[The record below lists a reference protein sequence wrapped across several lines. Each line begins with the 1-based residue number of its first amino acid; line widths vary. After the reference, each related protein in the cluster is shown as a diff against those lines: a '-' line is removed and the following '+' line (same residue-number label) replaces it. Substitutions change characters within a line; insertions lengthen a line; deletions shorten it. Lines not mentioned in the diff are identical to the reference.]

1 MEKKYSGLKEIKSR
15 SHFNEVKAYYED
27 VLKKAT
33 ETGALEAQDADNE
46 YLKELSRIGK
56 IIYVYERLNSPAKH
70 LKFKSPL
77 VISIEKELDKRQ
89 LKQRQ
94 AAELLDVKESTF
106 SQIMRGKR
114 SVPKPMAKKLY
125 KEFNIDPG
133 LILENL

>member
-1 MEKKYSGLKEIKSR
+1 MKKKYSGLKEIRDR
-15 SHFNEVKAYYED
+15 SHFDEIKAYYED

-33 ETGALEAQDADNE
+33 ETGALEVQDVDNE
-46 YLKELSRIGK
+46 YIKELDRIGK
-56 IIYVYERLNSPAKH
+56 IIHVYERLNSPAKN

-77 VISIEKELDKRQ
+77 IVSIEKELAKRQ

-114 SVPKPMAKKLY
+114 SIPKLMAKKLY
-125 KEFNIDPG
+125 TEFQIDPI

>member
-1 MEKKYSGLKEIKSR
+1 MEKKYSGLKEIRDR
-15 SHFNEVKAYYED
+15 SHLNEVKAYYED

-33 ETGALEAQDADNE
+33 ETGALEMQDADNE
-46 YLKELSRIGK
+46 YIKELGRIGK
-56 IIYVYERLNSPAKH
+56 IIYVYERLNSPPKN

-77 VISIEKELDKRQ
+77 IISIENELDKRQ

-114 SVPKPMAKKLY
+114 SVPKSMAKKLY
-125 KEFNIDPG
+125 SEFQIDPG
-133 LILENL
+133 LILQNL

>member
-1 MEKKYSGLKEIKSR
+1 MKKKYSGLKEIRDR
-15 SHFNEVKAYYED
+15 SHFDEVKAYHED

-33 ETGALEAQDADNE
+33 ATGALEVQDPDNE
-46 YLKELSRIGK
+46 YIKELDRIGK
-56 IIYVYERLNSPAKH
+56 IIHVYERLNSPAKN

-77 VISIEKELDKRQ
+77 VISIENEMDKRQ
-89 LKQRQ
+89 MKQRQ

-125 KEFNIDPG
+125 SEFQIDPG